1 MLAIFISGVLWG
13 SIGFF
18 VKTLNILGAD
28 TSYTGFLR
36 MTFAFLIMLVICIF
50 KFGKNILIRDK
61 KTLLTCLLL
70 GLLCHGLFNI
80 FYINSIKLNGMAI
93 AAVLMYSA
101 PVFTALGAKIFF
113 HEKFTGFKILALI
126 INILGCILTATGG
139 NIFNASIKISGVLFG
154 IGSGFCYGMVAVIGR
169 MAGEKTN
176 SLLISLYSCFA
187 AMIFLF
193 VFTQPEIFFES
204 RVLGIGF
211 LYGLIPTC
219 LAYLFY
225 YAGIKKVS
233 DTSKVP
239 VIASIEPVTAVILG
253 YILYHESVSAGN
265 LAGMIL
271 VLISVFMAMK

>member
-1 MLAIFISGVLWG
+1 MLEIFISGILWG
-13 SIGFF
+13 SIGLF
-18 VKTLNILGAD
+18 VNSLNFLGAD
-28 TSYTGFLR
+28 TNYTGVLR

-61 KTLLTCLLL
+61 KTLFTCLLL
-70 GLLCHGLFNI
+70 GLLCHGIFNI

-101 PVFTALGAKIFF
+101 PVFTALGSKIFF
-113 HEKFTGFKILALI
+113 HEKFTGLKIFSLV

-139 NIFNASIKISGVLFG
+139 DILSSNIEIKGVLFG

-176 SLLISLYSCFA
+176 ALLVSLYSYFA
-187 AMIFLF
+187 AMIFLLF
-193 VFTQPEIFFES
+193 FTKPDIFLEFQI
-204 RVLGIGF
+204 LGVGF

-219 LAYLFY
+219 LAYIFY
-225 YAGIKKVS
+225 YNGIKKIS

-253 YILYHESVSAGN
+253 YLIYHESINAGN
-265 LAGMIL
+265 LTGMLL
-271 VLISVFMAMK
+271 VLVSVFMAIK

>member
-18 VKTLNILGAD
+18 VNILGAD

-176 SLLISLYSCFA
+176 SLLISLYSYFA